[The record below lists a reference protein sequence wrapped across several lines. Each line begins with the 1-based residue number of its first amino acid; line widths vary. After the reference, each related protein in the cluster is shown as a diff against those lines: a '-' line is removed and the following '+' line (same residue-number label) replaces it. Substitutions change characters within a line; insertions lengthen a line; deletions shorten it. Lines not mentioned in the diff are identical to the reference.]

1 MRQKWVNFLMVLVLA
16 LSISLLFSAC
26 TKQEIAIE
34 DPTLT
39 SQEEQERLKQLEA
52 ERAAQAQAD
61 AKAQAD
67 AEAQAQADA
76 IKIAALKTLEKFK
89 NIDIYFEFD
98 KSSLTEEARLIL
110 KAKALFLSENSDK
123 NTTIEGHCDERGT
136 SEYNLALGDRRA
148 KSVKSY
154 LQSLGISGQRMVT
167 TSYGEEMPIDTGHN
181 EAAWVKNRR
190 AHFEID

>member
-16 LSISLLFSAC
+16 LSISMFFSAC
-26 TKQEIAIE
+26 TKQEVAVE
-34 DPTLT
+34 DPALT
-39 SQEEQERLKQLEA
+39 SQDEQERLKQLEA
-52 ERAAQAQAD
+52 ERAAKAKAEAD
-61 AKAQAD
+61 AKRL
-67 AEAQAQADA
+67 
-76 IKIAALKTLEKFK
+76 AALKALEEFK

-98 KSSLTEEARLIL
+98 KSSLTEEAMLIL

-123 NTTIEGHCDERGT
+123 NITIEGHCDERGT

-148 KSVKSY
+148 KTVKSY

-167 TSYGEEMPIDTGHN
+167 TSYGEEMPVDTGHN
-181 EAAWVKNRR
+181 ETAWAKNRR

>member
-16 LSISLLFSAC
+16 LSISILFSSC
-26 TKQEIAIE
+26 TKQEVAVE

-39 SQEEQERLKQLEA
+39 SQEEQERLKRLEA
-52 ERAAQAQAD
+52 ERAAQA
-61 AKAQAD
+61 K
-67 AEAQAQADA
+67 AEAEAEA
-76 IKIAALKTLEKFK
+76 KRIAALKTLENFK

-123 NTTIEGHCDERGT
+123 DITIEGHCDERGT

-154 LQSLGISGQRMVT
+154 LQGLGISGQRMVT

-181 EAAWVKNRR
+181 ETAWAKNRR